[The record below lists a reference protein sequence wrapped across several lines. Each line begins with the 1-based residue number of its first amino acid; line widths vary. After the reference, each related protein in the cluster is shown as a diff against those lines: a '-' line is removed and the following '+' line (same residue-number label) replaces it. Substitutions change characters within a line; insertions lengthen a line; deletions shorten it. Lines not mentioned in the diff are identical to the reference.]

1 MQAIKVQIYFSEW
14 EKVSDFISE
23 INIDEE
29 MAAYAIDNRTMVIA
43 TVGECSMAYA
53 KAQLKTWFS
62 DPWKIQCKL
71 PPKTKRFCPLV
82 LK

>member
-29 MAAYAIDNRTMVIA
+29 MAAYAIDNRTM
-43 TVGECSMAYA
+43 AYA

-62 DPWKIQCKL
+62 DPTIETIK
-71 PPKTKRFCPLV
+71 
-82 LK
+82 

>member
-53 KAQLKTWFS
+53 KAQLGSAGRASPSPTALRYTQR
-62 DPWKIQCKL
+62 KI
-71 PPKTKRFCPLV
+71 RI
-82 LK
+82 

>member
-29 MAAYAIDNRTMVIA
+29 MAAYAIDNRTMV

-62 DPWKIQCKL
+62 DPTIETIK
-71 PPKTKRFCPLV
+71 
-82 LK
+82 

>member
-53 KAQLKTWFS
+53 KAQLKLGLVILLLK
-62 DPWKIQCKL
+62 PLNKKNM
-71 PPKTKRFCPLV
+71 KREL
-82 LK
+82 

>member
-1 MQAIKVQIYFSEW
+1 MQAIMVQIYFSEW

-62 DPWKIQCKL
+62 DPTIETIK
-71 PPKTKRFCPLV
+71 
-82 LK
+82 

>member
-29 MAAYAIDNRTMVIA
+29 MAAYAIGKSSV
-43 TVGECSMAYA
+43 S
-53 KAQLKTWFS
+53 
-62 DPWKIQCKL
+62 
-71 PPKTKRFCPLV
+71 CPLKPSDSAP
-82 LK
+82 LC

>member
-53 KAQLKTWFS
+53 RHS
-62 DPWKIQCKL
+62 
-71 PPKTKRFCPLV
+71 
-82 LK
+82 

>member
-29 MAAYAIDNRTMVIA
+29 MAAYAIDNRTMV
-43 TVGECSMAYA
+43 ES
-53 KAQLKTWFS
+53 
-62 DPWKIQCKL
+62 
-71 PPKTKRFCPLV
+71 V
-82 LK
+82 LWPMQRHS

>member
-1 MQAIKVQIYFSEW
+1 MQAIKVQIYLW

-62 DPWKIQCKL
+62 DPTIETIK
-71 PPKTKRFCPLV
+71 
-82 LK
+82 

>member
-1 MQAIKVQIYFSEW
+1 MCDRFQIKRREAGRA
-14 EKVSDFISE
+14 VSSE

-62 DPWKIQCKL
+62 DPTIETIK
-71 PPKTKRFCPLV
+71 
-82 LK
+82 

>member
-1 MQAIKVQIYFSEW
+1 MQAIKVQIYFSDW
-14 EKVSDFISE
+14 DNVCVFIYE

-62 DPWKIQCKL
+62 DPTIETIK
-71 PPKTKRFCPLV
+71 
-82 LK
+82 

>member
-29 MAAYAIDNRTMVIA
+29 WRLTLLIT
-43 TVGECSMAYA
+43 E
-53 KAQLKTWFS
+53 LW
-62 DPWKIQCKL
+62 
-71 PPKTKRFCPLV
+71 
-82 LK
+82 

>member
-1 MQAIKVQIYFSEW
+1 MG
-14 EKVSDFISE
+14 KVSDFISE

-62 DPWKIQCKL
+62 DPTIETIK
-71 PPKTKRFCPLV
+71 
-82 LK
+82 

>member
-29 MAAYAIDNRTMVIA
+29 MAAYAIDNRTMAVSYTHLTLPTIA
-43 TVGECSMAYA
+43 
-53 KAQLKTWFS
+53 
-62 DPWKIQCKL
+62 
-71 PPKTKRFCPLV
+71 
-82 LK
+82 